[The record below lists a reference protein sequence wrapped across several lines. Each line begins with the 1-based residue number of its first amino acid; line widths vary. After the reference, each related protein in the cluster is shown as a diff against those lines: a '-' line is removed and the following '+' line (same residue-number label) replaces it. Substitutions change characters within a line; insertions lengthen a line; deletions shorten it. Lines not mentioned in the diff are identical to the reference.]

1 MARSQVWTVS
11 SPLLQRR
18 AATSRKALESIS
30 RPPVPSHST
39 LLMALSEI
47 EGPVAGLTAF
57 ARDTELR
64 EFSHRRT
71 PTKADGFAQGAPQH
85 GASQC
90 SKHWERWGQ
99 EAKKQACLF
108 HSRSGPPAHLERT
121 YPCSSVLIRV
131 PYLSAF
137 SAPLRE
143 IILCVRWSALCSH
156 PLFVLHDDFWTFH
169 PRRHG

>member
-11 SPLLQRR
+11 SPLLRRR

-71 PTKADGFAQGAPQH
+71 PTKADGFAQEAP
-85 GASQC
+85 
-90 SKHWERWGQ
+90 KD
-99 EAKKQACLF
+99 
-108 HSRSGPPAHLERT
+108 AHLERT

-143 IILCVRWSALCSH
+143 IPGFGNYGIANLLIPESLNSSISTYRFRLKAYP
-156 PLFVLHDDFWTFH
+156 PLEGSPAVPVAGGF
-169 PRRHG
+169 R

>member
-11 SPLLQRR
+11 SPLLRRR

-64 EFSHRRT
+64 EFSHRPT
-71 PTKADGFAQGAPQH
+71 PTKADGFAQDGGGDQNVNETRSPVSSLLGPTPPNAPSI
-85 GASQC
+85 GSLRL
-90 SKHWERWGQ
+90 SEP
-99 EAKKQACLF
+99 LD
-108 HSRSGPPAHLERT
+108 RT
-121 YPCSSVLIRV
+121 R
-131 PYLSAF
+131 
-137 SAPLRE
+137 
-143 IILCVRWSALCSH
+143 
-156 PLFVLHDDFWTFH
+156 
-169 PRRHG
+169 